1 LQDYC
6 YGIGKPEGNGI
17 ETNAVEAPKQVNEN
31 PAKNKAV
38 GKATGP
44 FETKFLIYLNGNYKT
59 GT

>member
-38 GKATGP
+38 G
-44 FETKFLIYLNGNYKT
+44 ETTEAFVTEFLIYLNGYYQT